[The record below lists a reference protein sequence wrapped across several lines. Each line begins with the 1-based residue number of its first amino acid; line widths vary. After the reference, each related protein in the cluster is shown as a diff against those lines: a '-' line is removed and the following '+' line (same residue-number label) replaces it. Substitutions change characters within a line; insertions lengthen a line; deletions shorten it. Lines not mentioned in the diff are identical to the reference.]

1 MVHIQSEVGINQLFI
16 GQSQQGGCHMYTVI
30 VFPGGR
36 RFDALLLS
44 ASPERL
50 RVAIRGRSDI
60 VELQLIEG
68 RWMSDSGVCVELGAI
83 LNDQSAAAKR
93 VLANAR
99 PRVLAAS

>member
-1 MVHIQSEVGINQLFI
+1 
-16 GQSQQGGCHMYTVI
+16 MYTVI

-44 ASPERL
+44 ASPDRL
-50 RVAIRGRSDI
+50 RVVVQGRSDT
-60 VELQLIEG
+60 VELQMIEG

-83 LNDQSAAAKR
+83 LNDESAVAKR

-99 PRVLAAS
+99 PRTFSASREV

>member
-1 MVHIQSEVGINQLFI
+1 
-16 GQSQQGGCHMYTVI
+16 MYTVI

-50 RVAIRGRSDI
+50 RVAVRGRSDI
-60 VELQLIEG
+60 VELRMIEG
-68 RWMSDSGVCVELGAI
+68 RWMSDSGVGVELGAI
-83 LNDQSAAAKR
+83 LNDQSVSAQR
-93 VLANAR
+93 VLASVR